1 MSESNVLRSH
11 LEGEVKRLHGERKMG
26 VIVGILLV
34 VVVCVYMTWLDRQV
48 AYWAQPQN
56 LVLTASGIVESNL
69 PEMKKSA
76 AALIRKQAPEV
87 ARDIGKQVSRE
98 VPKLVRNMIEK
109 TIDQYAGQLTHF
121 AVDKYTEAF
130 AAILKGAHGDIERAV
145 VENADQERVQ
155 LLVKAIEKQ
164 FETAQR
170 NVSGGKLDDDPLFKK
185 LEDSHRALQ
194 MLNKRLELMAKKS
207 DHSDDR
213 RGDLNKRFI
222 GSFWRYIQQN
232 RPDVNAVDPDA
243 LPSDKARKKKR

>member
-11 LEGEVKRLHGERKMG
+11 LEGEVTRLHGERKMSL
-26 VIVGILLV
+26 IVGVVLILIV
-34 VVVCVYMTWLDRQV
+34 IVYMTWLDRQV

-56 LVLTASGIVESNL
+56 LVMAASGIVESNL

-76 AALIRKQAPEV
+76 AALIKKQAPEV

-109 TIDQYAGQLTHF
+109 TIDQYTGQLARF
-121 AVDKYTEAF
+121 AVDKYSEAF
-130 AAILKGAHGDIERAV
+130 EAILEGAHGDIERAV
-145 VENADQERVQ
+145 AENADQERVQ

-170 NVSGGKLDDDPLFKK
+170 NVNGGKLKEDPLFQK
-185 LEDSHRALQ
+185 LDESHRALQ
-194 MLNKRLELMAKKS
+194 MLNKRLQMMTKQK
-207 DHSDDR
+207 DHSGDR
-213 RGDLNKRFI
+213 RADLNKRFI

-232 RPDVNAVDPDA
+232 RPDVNAVDKDA
-243 LPSDKARKKKR
+243 LPAKKK